1 MENRSHA
8 LAAGL
13 FVLLFGVAAAA
24 AVWWL
29 GQSDDSVDRYVLWTR
44 KNVTGLN
51 VQATVRYR
59 GIRAGKVD
67 SIIPAAD
74 DPRIIQVNISVDSRY
89 KLTKGTTAQLGY
101 QGLTGL
107 AYVQLEDDD
116 ESLEPLKVGAGGAA
130 PKIELKSTL
139 FDSLGEKAGDI
150 VAQITLVSARL
161 ATILDEKNARNIAR
175 TLDNLATA
183 SESMRELPAVVAV
196 LRSGLSADNLQRLQ
210 QILVHVEKTAGEA
223 APIATDLR
231 NLVRSMNKLSEK
243 FDGVAGQGKAVGDE
257 INSTTL
263 PRANALMREL
273 NSNARQLNQLL
284 ESLESN
290 PQMLIFGRDSVKPG
304 PGENGFTAPAK

>member
-13 FVLLFGVAAAA
+13 FVILFGIAAAL

-29 GQSDDSVDRYVLWTR
+29 GQSDDSVDYYVLWTR

-67 SIIPAAD
+67 SIVPAAD

-116 ESLEPLKVGAGGAA
+116 DSLEPLKVGAGGTA

-183 SESMRELPAVVAV
+183 SESMRELPAVIAV

-210 QILVHVEKTAGEA
+210 QILVHVEKTTGEA

-243 FDGVAGQGKAVGDE
+243 LDAVAGQGKAVGDE

-290 PQMLIFGRDSVKPG
+290 PQMLIFGRETVKPG
-304 PGENGFTAPAK
+304 PGESGFTAPAK